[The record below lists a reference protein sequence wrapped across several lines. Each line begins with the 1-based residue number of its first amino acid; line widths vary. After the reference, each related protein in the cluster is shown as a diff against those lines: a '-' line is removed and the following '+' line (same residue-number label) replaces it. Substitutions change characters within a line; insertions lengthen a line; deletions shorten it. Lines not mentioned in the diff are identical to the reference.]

1 MTHLPY
7 IIAAYG
13 LTLVVAVTLSLN
25 AAIRL
30 RRARARLATIE
41 RPGRNANAAGRR
53 A

>member
-13 LTLVVAVTLSLN
+13 LTLGVAIVLSVN
-25 AAIRL
+25 AALRL

-41 RPGRNANAAGRR
+41 RPGRAARTPGHP

>member
-30 RRARARLATIE
+30 RRARLATIE